1 MMKKWPIVSLAGA
14 VLLSGCAA
22 FQGMDEGTQRTAVG
36 AVHGAA
42 LGAALTGEAAPA
54 VAGAAVGA
62 VAADA
67 IGDRMKSSEQA
78 RFGGITREISGA
90 GAGAVPDRHIVV
102 GELSHGDLNATL
114 VPRSSPPPAELRARK

>member
-67 IGDRMKSSEQA
+67 IGDRMRSSEHA
-78 RFGGITREISGA
+78 RFGVGPERRFADAAERRN
-90 GAGAVPDRHIVV
+90 VPV
-102 GELSHGDLNATL
+102 GELSHGDLNVTFAA
-114 VPRSSPPPAELRARK
+114 RSSPAFAELRARR